1 MWRLLHESTRLVDEA
16 GSGLLSLLIS
26 KWVYSKRVI
35 LRLLELA
42 IGSTLEGLWG
52 SVELR

>member
-1 MWRLLHESTRLVDEA
+1 MWRLLHKSTRLVGEA
-16 GSGLLSLLIS
+16 GSGLLSLLIR
-26 KWVYSKRVI
+26 KWVYSEGVV

-52 SVELR
+52 SVEL